1 MLCWIS
7 YPFCSSQNFD
17 KKCGLFKQRN
27 VASRCSAQGPS
38 FKAAKIT
45 QHFEPAHI
53 FHHPPKACGSSTVS
67 GLPPLTTPI
76 GGSKTDSGPQSGRF
90 HRESPPSTLVQPLSK
105 NFDHELKPGSIKA
118 ASAVDITSECDFKK
132 KKHFQNSWFS
142 WFNLLVSICFQF
154 HQAFQEFDPPWLWS
168 IWKDDH
174 PKSSHCPLQLIFTP
188 LKHVKIQDSQSEWI

>member
-132 KKHFQNSWFS
+132 KNISKTADSADSTYLYPSVSSFTKHSKSLTHPGFEASGRMTIPSLLTAHFS
-142 WFNLLVSICFQF
+142 
-154 HQAFQEFDPPWLWS
+154 
-168 IWKDDH
+168 
-174 PKSSHCPLQLIFTP
+174 
-188 LKHVKIQDSQSEWI
+188 